1 MEGRIGATSVA
12 SARAALERA
21 VASLRASGAL
31 GRGSHANLSVRLG
44 DGRVAMTRKSSVVEL
59 EAGVADALCVV
70 DAEGHVVEGE
80 AEAALAEVIAMHT
93 RLYAARVDV
102 GGVIHTHAPHLTAFA
117 LAQRPLELVHEPMLR
132 VGVTRPVPVVAWAPR
147 GSTRSVDAIVAA
159 AAADPGVRAVLLAN
173 HGVLAFAPDV
183 ERAAEVLAVLEEAA
197 ALAILAASLGGARAL
212 PDEAAQ
218 AVRARMARY
227 ADSPV

>member
-21 VASLRASGAL
+21 VARLRASGAL

-159 AAADPGVRAVLLAN
+159 AADPGVRAVLLAN

-183 ERAAEVLAVLEEAA
+183 ERAAELLAVLEEAA
-197 ALAILAASLGGARAL
+197 AVAILAASLGGARAL